1 MLAGE
6 GLQRKRGI
14 LDVVLVL
21 AGAALIMS
29 PSYVSL
35 ILLHRLNLDISIVA
49 LMALAMFLVGVFLL
63 VRVLRD

>member
-1 MLAGE
+1 MLAEE
-6 GLQRKRGI
+6 GSQRKRGI

-21 AGAALIMS
+21 VAAALIMT
-29 PSYVSL
+29 PSYVAL
-35 ILLHRLNLDISIVA
+35 VLLHRLNLDISIVA